1 MAGLL
6 GKIEGFD
13 PELEEWPQ
21 YVEHLEHFLEV
32 NGIIGEANAAK
43 RRSTFLSVIGPA
55 PYKLLRSLLSPA
67 RPTEKSF
74 EELTEVHYSPLPSEV
89 MQRFRFN
96 SRSRNAGES
105 MAAYVADLR
114 RLAEFCNFGT
124 ALNKMIR
131 DRLVVGV
138 NCESIQKRLLA
149 EKDLTYKRALAI
161 AQGSEE
167 ADRNLWEMRAPKRQV
182 CRPWRE
188 RCGEAGTNTS
198 DSVGWLPT
206 KEKYSWEEQRNPS
219 WSVLLLW
226 WAWT

>member
-1 MAGLL
+1 MLCVTGCQEMLSSWYIAPLL
-6 GKIEGFD
+6 SVVVSLASGDLCVVLNHPLRSCERTNLVAKATTVNWRRERDPDGRAPGKIEGFD

-21 YVEHLEHFLEV
+21 YVERLEHFLEA
-32 NGIIGEANAAK
+32 NGIVGEANAAK

-74 EELTEVHYSPLPSEV
+74 EELTEVLSNHYSPPPSEV
-89 MQRFRFN
+89 MQRFCFN

-105 MAAYVADLR
+105 VAAYVADLC
-114 RLAEFCNFGT
+114 RLAEFCNFRT

-149 EKDLTYKRALAI
+149 EKDLTY
-161 AQGSEE
+161 E
-167 ADRNLWEMRAPKRQV
+167 
-182 CRPWRE
+182 
-188 RCGEAGTNTS
+188 
-198 DSVGWLPT
+198 
-206 KEKYSWEEQRNPS
+206 
-219 WSVLLLW
+219 
-226 WAWT
+226 